1 MGRWNHHGRI
11 TTLDHSLFVAYWS
24 YRAARKFGWDEAAA
38 ARGGLLHDLYLYDSK
53 DKSAHPGL
61 QCFDHPRAA
70 ARNAAELTALS
81 DKERNIILSHMWPLG
96 GQLPRSREAWL
107 VDLVDTFCAALE
119 LARIYHPGRLREQM
133 GVEPLRERGNP
144 LPAPCGGT
152 FTRRP
157 STTGAAV
164 SCAVSNFAQK

>member
-1 MGRWNHHGRI
+1 MNHHLNEFCRTTGSFWPRSRYGAWAAGSTTDAF

-24 YRAARKFGWDEAAA
+24 YRAARKLGWDEAAA
-38 ARGGLLHDLYLYDSK
+38 ARGGLLHDLYLYDSR

-107 VDLVDTFCAALE
+107 VDLVDTLCAALE
-119 LARIYHPGRLREQM
+119 LARIYHPGRLRERL
-133 GVEPLRERGNP
+133 GVRPSGGRA
-144 LPAPCGGT
+144 LPAPC
-152 FTRRP
+152 
-157 STTGAAV
+157 
-164 SCAVSNFAQK
+164 

>member
-1 MGRWNHHGRI
+1 MGRGRRR
-11 TTLDHSLFVAYWS
+11 SG
-24 YRAARKFGWDEAAA
+24 RAASTTCIYTTPRI
-38 ARGGLLHDLYLYDSK
+38 SPP
-53 DKSAHPGL
+53 HPGL

-133 GVEPLRERGNP
+133 GVEPLLEKGEP
-144 LPAPCGGT
+144 MPAPC
-152 FTRRP
+152 
-157 STTGAAV
+157 
-164 SCAVSNFAQK
+164 

>member
-96 GQLPRSREAWL
+96 ASCPA
-107 VDLVDTFCAALE
+107 
-119 LARIYHPGRLREQM
+119 PGRPGWWTWWTPSAPPWSWRASITPAVC
-133 GVEPLRERGNP
+133 GSRWAWSPFWRKGEPM
-144 LPAPCGGT
+144 PAPC
-152 FTRRP
+152 
-157 STTGAAV
+157 
-164 SCAVSNFAQK
+164 

>member
-1 MGRWNHHGRI
+1 MDASPLWI
-11 TTLDHSLFVAYWS
+11 TPCSWPTGPIVPPGSS
-24 YRAARKFGWDEAAA
+24 
-38 ARGGLLHDLYLYDSK
+38 GGTRSPPPGEDCSHDLYLYDSRISLLIPAC
-53 DKSAHPGL
+53 SASTTPA
-61 QCFDHPRAA
+61 AA

-133 GVEPLRERGNP
+133 GVEPLLEKGEPMARP
-144 LPAPCGGT
+144 LLT
-152 FTRRP
+152 DI
-157 STTGAAV
+157 
-164 SCAVSNFAQK
+164 